1 MDLAGYVV
9 VLWKVGENDLLRS
22 LGTKWETS
30 GDTEKKANTKES
42 LLSFLGLLHHT
53 KTFLKSDENGEGLG
67 PFIT

>member
-9 VLWKVGENDLLRS
+9 VLWKVGENNLLRS

-30 GDTEKKANTKES
+30 GDTEKKANTKNLCS
-42 LLSFLGLLHHT
+42 VFCIT
-53 KTFLKSDENGEGLG
+53 QKVLKSDENGEGLG